1 MRVKTVIFL
10 ILVIFLSLQDSYAQV
25 QGKLGGIRGV
35 VLDSVTSA
43 PIPSVTGTVYAGKD
57 STIIKYLFTSNTGSF
72 DFKDLPVGTPL
83 TVSLSF
89 IGYRTFTKKIS
100 LSQDASLFDMGEIRL
115 PQRNNILDEVV
126 ITGQRPP
133 IVMRNDTLEINA
145 EAFKTKENA
154 VVEDLLKKVPGVV
167 VWADGK
173 ITVNGKPVRQ
183 LLVEGKPFFGGDP
196 VVAIRNLP
204 KDAINKIKVYRET
217 ANPDSV
223 NVNTGMVMD
232 ISLKNDKKSGY
243 FGKIGGG
250 AGTDKRYEAS
260 GALNRFSPKNQTS
273 IFAVGNN
280 VNKEAYDVG
289 SMLRQSVYRPGG
301 SDNSGYQSN
310 FFKNGLNRFRAAGF
324 NFSRDW
330 KKDISLRS
338 EYFTYLSGN
347 ETEKNLQSAIA
358 LNSGYL
364 NQQSME
370 TSNNTL
376 LNHKFYGSLDK
387 INSTY
392 EYHITPVFEWNKTSS
407 GSQSSLLTTGEDG
420 RLLNKNEIGS
430 EDWNNKKRLSLDL
443 DYRKKS
449 MVSDGLKAKYNI
461 DFTQYEQEG
470 IYKTGFS
477 AFGVDGT
484 VEEIKSFNRRSA
496 SHGYFLNQS
505 LGNEFSIPRLVGFLR
520 IFNPLLTNTATL
532 LNQKDT
538 REVNNFD
545 PAANAYSS
553 RNNYLSNS
561 ADYQLLQERPGIR
574 FSGTK
579 FREMPNRYYRS
590 LSYTVALEGQFL
602 AQRNNSDK
610 SFQNLKRNY
619 SSFLPSFNLRYN
631 HRRQDAFERTVSL
644 NYSTAIELPS
654 IAQLVPLIDSI
665 NQNYLALG
673 NPRLTKQYKH
683 EMRVSFTGTRTNNG
697 GTLNV
702 NLSAGVYANKFADS
716 SFYDNAGRRI
726 SYTVN
731 VGGFKYTA
739 LDMNYIR
746 SAKLFNKPLGL
757 FFYNVVN
764 YSVSPYYLNGE
775 MNTSNNLYATVLG
788 KSNFVFNDLFQFD
801 LDGSVTYYRNTYK
814 GASSGNYQRLLST
827 ALNPS
832 LQIMWPKRVTLV
844 NSLLYNVDNSS
855 YAEKIT
861 SAIWNLSIYY
871 RMLKKETLELK
882 FTANDLLRQRTNV
895 ISYVNNNTVSLGRS
909 NNLQQFFLIS
919 MSYFPRHFGIKKT
932 AKTDKP

>member
-1 MRVKTVIFL
+1 MRITTVIFL
-10 ILVIFLSLQDSYAQV
+10 IVVTFLSLQNAHAQV
-25 QGKLGGIRGV
+25 QAKPGGIRGI
-35 VLDSVTSA
+35 VLDSATSA

-57 STIIKYLFTSNTGSF
+57 STIIKYLFTSNTGTF
-72 DFKDLPVGTPL
+72 DFKDLPLGTPL
-83 TVSLSF
+83 KITLSF
-89 IGYRTFTKKIS
+89 IGYRTFTKRIS
-100 LSQDASLFDMGEIRL
+100 LSQDASLFEMGEIML
-115 PQRNNILDEVV
+115 AQSNNILDEV
-126 ITGQRPP
+126 IIKGKRPP

-204 KDAINKIKVYRET
+204 KDAIDKVKVFRET
-217 ANPDSV
+217 ANPDSI

-232 ISLKNDKKSGY
+232 ITLKNGKKSGY
-243 FGKIGGG
+243 FGKIG
-250 AGTDKRYEAS
+250 AGIGSDKRYEAS
-260 GALNRFSPKNQTS
+260 GAMNRFTPKTQTS

-280 VNKEAYDVG
+280 INKEAYDVG
-289 SMLRQSVYRPGG
+289 SMLKQSVYRPGG
-301 SDNSGYQSN
+301 SDNSSYQSN

-324 NFSRDW
+324 NFSSDW
-330 KKDISLRS
+330 KKDISLKT

-347 ETEKNLQSAIA
+347 ETEKNLQSTIA
-358 LNSGYL
+358 LNSGFI
-364 NQQSME
+364 NQKNTE
-370 TSNNTL
+370 TSNSTS
-376 LNHKFYGSLDK
+376 LNHKFYVSLDK
-387 INSTY
+387 LNSGY
-392 EYHITPVFEWNKTSS
+392 EYHIIPIFEWNKTSS
-407 GSQSSLLTTGEDG
+407 GNRSSLLTTDEGG
-420 RLLNKNEIGS
+420 RLLNKNDIVS
-430 EDWNNKKRLSLDL
+430 ENQNNNKRFSLDL

-449 MVSDGLKAKYNI
+449 VGTDGLRARYNI
-461 DFTQYEQEG
+461 DYTQYEQEG
-470 IYKTGFS
+470 IYKTGFN
-477 AFGVDGT
+477 AFDEYGT
-484 VEEIKSFNRRSA
+484 VEQTKNFDRQSV

-505 LGNEFSIPRLVGFLR
+505 LGNELSIPRLLGFMR
-520 IFNPLLTNTATL
+520 IFSPVLTNTATI

-538 REVNNFD
+538 REVNNFN
-545 PAANAYSS
+545 PVANAYSS

-631 HRRQDAFERTVSL
+631 HRRQDAFERTYSL

-654 IAQLVPLIDSI
+654 IAQLVPLTDSI

-673 NPRLTKQYKH
+673 NPQLTKQYKH
-683 EMRVSFTGTRTNNG
+683 EMRLSFTGTRTNNG

-702 NLSAGVYANKFADS
+702 NLSAGLFGNKFADS

-731 VGGFKYTA
+731 VDGFKYA
-739 LDMNYIR
+739 SLDMNYIR

-757 FFYNVVN
+757 FFYNVIN
-764 YSVSPYYLNGE
+764 YSVSPYYLNSE

-814 GASSGNYQRLLST
+814 GASAGSYQRLLST

-844 NSLLYNVDNSS
+844 NSLLYNVDHSS
-855 YAEKIT
+855 YADKIT
-861 SAIWNLSIYY
+861 STIWNLSVYY

-895 ISYVNNNTVSLGRS
+895 ISYVNNNTVTLGRS

-919 MSYFPRHFGIKKT
+919 VSYFPRQFGTKKT
-932 AKTDKP
+932 AKTNKP